1 MFYCAKQPKSSY
13 GKGFVAISSYAIISK
28 VKLSN
33 LIMEP
38 GRVELP
44 SAPASNF
51 PLIHRFSHS
60 VPHGGVYQLALTV
73 RLSGMNLRH

>member
-1 MFYCAKQPKSSY
+1 MGALQFVNHKRLEQQCRPKYFSS
-13 GKGFVAISSYAIISK
+13 VNS
-28 VKLSN
+28 

-44 SAPASNF
+44 SALASNF
-51 PLIHRFSHS
+51 PLAHRFSHF

-73 RLSGMNLRH
+73 RLSGINLGH